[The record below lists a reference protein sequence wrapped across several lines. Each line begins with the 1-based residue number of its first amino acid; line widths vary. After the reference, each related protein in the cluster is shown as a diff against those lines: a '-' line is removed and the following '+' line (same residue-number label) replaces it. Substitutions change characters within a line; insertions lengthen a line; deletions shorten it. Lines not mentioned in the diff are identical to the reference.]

1 MALENNSSSSTRT
14 PPNNLKGILT
24 HLGPGMILAGSIV
37 GSGEL
42 IATTRTGAEANFSFL
57 WLILLGCIVKVFTQI
72 ELARYAISSGKT
84 TLVML
89 NDVPGPKV
97 RGGNLI
103 IWFWFLMFVA
113 TLAQQGGIVGGVG
126 QALAISAPL
135 TEQGKSYNEALD
147 NKVNLQVSKNLLAA
161 YEAERLESTPE
172 KTAAIKQKIAELE
185 KVVADQKAE
194 AKSNDP
200 VVWAT
205 ILTIV
210 ACILLVWG
218 NFNFIEKFCMFLVC
232 AFTLVTIFNL
242 IALQAKAE
250 WAVTMKE
257 FIGGMSFGMPEV
269 TYAEKAA
276 GKSPLGTA
284 HATFG
289 LIGVGASELIAYPYW
304 CLEKGYGKYIGP
316 HENTD
321 TWLGRAKGW
330 MKVMQFDAWGS
341 MIVYT
346 FCTLAFYLLGA
357 AILGRT
363 GMVPEGS
370 EMIRTLS
377 VMYEPVFGKSAQ
389 SIFLIGAFAVLFST
403 FYVAIAAQSR
413 LFVDVTSLLGF
424 QKLPDEATRY
434 RRIKVCNVVFALV
447 SLLFFIFVSKPVL
460 LVLISG
466 VMQSLML
473 PLLGGSVLYFRYKK
487 TDRRLLPGRIWD
499 TMLWVSFLC
508 FAVVGTYLLSDKLTK
523 FFAG

>member
-1 MALENNSSSSTRT
+1 MALDQPATEDTRT
-14 PPNNLKGILT
+14 PPSHLKGILF

-84 TLVML
+84 TLAML
-89 NDVPGPKV
+89 NEVPGPKV
-97 RGGNLI
+97 KGGNVI
-103 IWFWFLMFVA
+103 IWFWFLMFIA

-135 TEQGKSYNEALD
+135 TEKGKTYNEVLD
-147 NKVNLQVSKNLLAA
+147 NKINLQVAKNMLAA
-161 YEAERLESTPE
+161 YQDGRLPSTPKDLESTQATIE
-172 KTAAIKQKIAELE
+172 KLE
-185 KVVADQKAE
+185 KLVVSQ
-194 AKSNDP
+194 AKLVKTGSNDA
-200 VVWAT
+200 VVWAS
-205 ILTIV
+205 ILTVV

-232 AFTLVTIFNL
+232 SFTLITIYNL
-242 IALQAKAE
+242 LALQAQDE
-250 WAVTMKE
+250 WAVTLKE
-257 FIGGMSFGMPEV
+257 FMGGMSFGFPEV
-269 TYAEKAA
+269 SEADKTA

-284 HATFG
+284 LATFG
-289 LIGVGASELIAYPYW
+289 IIGVGAAELIAYPYW

-316 HENTD
+316 HEKSD

-330 MKVMQFDAWGS
+330 MKVMQFDAWSS
-341 MIVYT
+341 MLVYT

-363 GMVPEGS
+363 GMVPEGT

-389 SIFLIGAFAVLFST
+389 TIFLIGAFAVLFST

-413 LFVDVTSLLGF
+413 LFVDVTNLLGF
-424 QKLPDEATRY
+424 HKLPDEATRY
-434 RRIKVCNVVFALV
+434 RRVKICNVVFAV
-447 SLLFFIFVSKPVL
+447 ISLLFFVFIAKPVL

-466 VMQSLML
+466 VMQALLL
-473 PLLGGSVLYFRYKK
+473 PLLGGSVLYFRYKQP
-487 TDRRLLPGRIWD
+487 DRRLLPGKIWD
-499 TMLWVSFLC
+499 SMLWLSFLC
-508 FAVVGTYLLSDKLTK
+508 FAVIGIYLVLTMLK
-523 FFAG
+523 II